1 MEGISVRDIVFVAF
15 PFSDLSNHKLRPA
28 LVLADAQRGDWILCQ
43 ITSKSYSDPK
53 AIEINDKDFESGG
66 LSLVSYVR
74 PTKIFTAND
83 SLIRKQTGNLYSENT
98 FSDYIRDREDLA
110 RWGIKSIE
118 SAPL

>member
-43 ITSKSYSDPK
+43 TTSKSYSDSK
-53 AIEINDKDFESGG
+53 AIKIMENDFESGG

-74 PTKIFTAND
+74 PTKIFTASN
-83 SLIRKQTGNLYSENT
+83 SLIRKQAANLTRNKHVEVISK
-98 FSDYIRDREDLA
+98 IRKILQD
-110 RWGIKSIE
+110 GV
-118 SAPL
+118 